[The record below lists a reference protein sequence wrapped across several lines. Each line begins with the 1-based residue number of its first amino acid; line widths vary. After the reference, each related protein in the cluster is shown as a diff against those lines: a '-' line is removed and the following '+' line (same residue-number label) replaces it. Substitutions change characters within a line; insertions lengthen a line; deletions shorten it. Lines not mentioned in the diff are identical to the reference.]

1 MVLFRR
7 KKGKS
12 MFMRIIGG
20 AIALAFV
27 AAVVSAIPDIAR
39 YLKIREM

>member
-7 KKGKS
+7 KKGRS
-12 MFMRIIGG
+12 MFMRFIGG
-20 AIALAFV
+20 AIALAF
-27 AAVVSAIPDIAR
+27 AAIVVSAIPDIAR